1 MGKNVIKGN
10 ADGFKVQEDLFN
22 EIINGFQRGEVS
34 AKKKVIK
41 LSPIQRRRVPKVAEA
56 FFQNEQSKPFLKTW
70 VEGMTISS
78 DVDNLIKRVIKVK
91 EEQEEEEE
99 QAEEELEESDVIED
113 NRISFRLLKTFK
125 VAKLVQCL
133 SGIMLSIESI
143 TTFNEDILT
152 PMVEKMTK
160 VDDIKGLTPQ
170 MKQILLMNDFKNF
183 IKGFTMPLIPQLFSS
198 IKAYYDSSEIQKL
211 FKEFEEWLST
221 KIKTEGAI
229 SAGIWAIGAL
239 MSKLTGGGSLLAAK
253 SATAAQWA
261 RVTLQLG
268 KLGYAGYKLYKTRE
282 AIVDFFDFDDLDAVK
297 WQANVAKFRDEKIKP
312 FVDTVENELNVIK
325 NNIDTIEIHSVDYLE
340 SELKNFTDVNAI
352 LTQFKHDQK
361 QVQKLFKF
369 SSGALNTDFKKGLY
383 KTHTITIERTENI
396 DITNGENFIEFVEG
410 VNDLTENIRKSLNNR
425 FNIFVSDESLDLMR
439 DEENGFKFYSKFR
452 ELKSLIENYFIV
464 IYQNIDVFCEAIDT
478 NYAEIIEKK
487 VSDKKYKKVIEVLNS
502 ISFSKYPDFTGID
515 GVDKKLIE
523 HVQKDFSSGKY
534 TTYDVSDRLPYH
546 LQKEAIKQGEVQEN
560 KGGYWSLSQNTL
572 QPFVPIFSGGAFVGF
587 EVKLIAPNNAEVD
600 LKVPRIYDVL
610 KKISEGEDPWMW
622 SDDGSAGWVF
632 DVGMESF
639 ATFGYLGSK
648 SVEKHSVFN
657 TDGFSRMFETYK
669 NYAGIF
675 AQLTSNK
682 DIINDEFIIEEK
694 TNDIVT
700 EIFNLMTT
708 KIYHEE

>member
-10 ADGFKVQEDLFN
+10 TDGFKVQEDLFN
-22 EIINGFQRGEVS
+22 EIINGFQSGELFT
-34 AKKKVIK
+34 KKKVIK

-70 VEGMTISS
+70 VEGMTVSI
-78 DVDNLIKRVIKVK
+78 DVDNLISRVIKVK
-91 EEQEEEEE
+91 EEQEEEED
-99 QAEEELEESDVIED
+99 QVEEELEESDVIED
-113 NRISFRLLKTFK
+113 NRISFSLLQTFK

-133 SGIMLSIESI
+133 SDVMITIESI

-160 VDDIKGLTPQ
+160 VNDIKGLTPQ
-170 MKQILLMNDFKNF
+170 MKQILLMNEFKNF

-211 FKEFEEWLST
+211 FKDYEEWLST
-221 KIKTEGAI
+221 KIKTEAAI
-229 SAGIWAIGAL
+229 SAGIWGIGAL

-268 KLGYAGYKLYKTRE
+268 KLGYAGYKIYTTRE
-282 AIVDFFDFDDLDAVK
+282 AIVDFFDFGDQDAVK
-297 WQANVAKFRDEKIKP
+297 WQSNVANFRDEKIKP
-312 FVDTVENELNVIK
+312 FVDTVENELDVIK
-325 NNIDTIEIHSVDYLE
+325 NNIDTIEIHSIDYLE
-340 SELKNFTDVNAI
+340 SEFKKFIDVNGI
-352 LTQFKHDQK
+352 LTQFRHDQK
-361 QVQKLFKF
+361 QVQKLLRF
-369 SSGALNTDFKKGLY
+369 STGALNTDFKKGIY
-383 KTHTITIERTENI
+383 KTNTIIVERTENI
-396 DITNGENFIEFVEG
+396 DITNGENFIEFTNDI
-410 VNDLTENIRKSLNNR
+410 NDLTEHIRKSLNNR

-452 ELKSLIENYFIV
+452 ELKSLIENHFRV
-464 IYQNIDVFCEAIDT
+464 IYQNVDMFCEAINV
-478 NYAEIIEKK
+478 NYTKIIEEK

-523 HVQKDFSSGKY
+523 QVQKDFSSGKY
-534 TTYDVSDRLPYH
+534 TTHDASDRLPYH
-546 LQKEAIKQGEVQEN
+546 LQREAAKQGEAPES
-560 KGGYWSLSQNTL
+560 KAGWWTLSQNTP

-610 KKISEGEDPWMW
+610 KKISEGEDPWQ
-622 SDDGSAGWVF
+622 DDWWWYGNGTSGWVY
-632 DVGMESF
+632 SI
-639 ATFGYLGSK
+639 
-648 SVEKHSVFN
+648 FN
-657 TDGFSRMFETYK
+657 TDSFTKMFETYK
-669 NYAGIF
+669 IYAGIF

-694 TNDIVT
+694 TNAIVT
-700 EIFNLMTT
+700 EIFNLMTE